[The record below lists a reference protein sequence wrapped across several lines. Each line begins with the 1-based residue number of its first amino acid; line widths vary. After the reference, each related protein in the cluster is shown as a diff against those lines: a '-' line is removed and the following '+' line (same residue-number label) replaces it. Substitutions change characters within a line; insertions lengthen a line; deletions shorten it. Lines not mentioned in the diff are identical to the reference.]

1 MMKPQAPLWMDT
13 PTLCTNICASERTV
27 DSWVAQGLLPPPRRV
42 GGKRLWKWSEVDE
55 YLTNG
60 GVTRSPD
67 AQADEIRNA
76 TRRAAAAPRY

>member
-1 MMKPQAPLWMDT
+1 MDT
-13 PTLCTNICASERTV
+13 PTLCANICASERTV
-27 DSWVAQGLLPPPRRV
+27 DAWVAQGLLPPPRRI